1 PPRREHTFPASEIV
15 GHRSAGNEPPS
26 AGDGNG
32 PPAADGANNGRGDSN
47 GKEDSKDTSAT
58 DVNAAD
64 GGVATKSTDV
74 DGGTHAGSTGNGTEK
89 GPSGDAGAGNGD
101 PKGPATDARPEKP
114 DGGPGAG
121 REGGGRGGG
130 DQDGDDAGRDAGP
143 GTGPVGNG
151 STGAVEDGGTTGGAQ
166 PVQGGGGGA
175 SQRLLSSQPSAVEE
189 VGTFHPAPNI
199 TVDRTGSSMRISG
212 TIKAYGSDADAT
224 KAATAQATIRQ
235 YWKGSFPDGYAVTCD
250 IVVSYEA
257 SPSTSWNE
265 ATIEMTQI
273 SGPSKVWPATPTMTL
288 NMREG
293 KDLPGPDPLTWT
305 VAHEFGH
312 QLGLKDRYS
321 EGLISQIK
329 GEFGGKRTATVDPGY
344 EGNLMG
350 VSGGQTSSKNV
361 ADLGT
366 ENSPWFWQDDD
377 WVREWVARNPNLLSA
392 MSATSKIRMI
402 GRLMEGWISD
412 DDIKAIG
419 RICASVS
426 DVQSSQVKSYLQ

>member
-1 PPRREHTFPASEIV
+1 MSTTTRSPSRNAQMGHLHRRGGSTRSRRVRSWGIAPPATSPPAPAT
-15 GHRSAGNEPPS
+15 GGGRGAGGGGDRD
-26 AGDGNG
+26 GDG
-32 PPAADGANNGRGDSN
+32 AGR
-47 GKEDSKDTSAT
+47 
-58 DVNAAD
+58 
-64 GGVATKSTDV
+64 VA
-74 DGGTHAGSTGNGTEK
+74 
-89 GPSGDAGAGNGD
+89 
-101 PKGPATDARPEKP
+101 
-114 DGGPGAG
+114 GPGAG
-121 REGGGRGGG
+121 
-130 DQDGDDAGRDAGP
+130 
-143 GTGPVGNG
+143 PVGSG

-166 PVQGGGGGA
+166 PVQGGGGGVR
-175 SQRLLSSQPSAVEE
+175 QRLLSSQPAAAVE
-189 VGTFHPAPNI
+189 VGPFHPAPNI

-273 SGPSKVWPATPTMTL
+273 SGPSKVWPATHTMTL

-350 VSGGQTSSKNV
+350 
-361 ADLGT
+361 
-366 ENSPWFWQDDD
+366 
-377 WVREWVARNPNLLSA
+377 
-392 MSATSKIRMI
+392 
-402 GRLMEGWISD
+402 
-412 DDIKAIG
+412 
-419 RICASVS
+419 
-426 DVQSSQVKSYLQ
+426 